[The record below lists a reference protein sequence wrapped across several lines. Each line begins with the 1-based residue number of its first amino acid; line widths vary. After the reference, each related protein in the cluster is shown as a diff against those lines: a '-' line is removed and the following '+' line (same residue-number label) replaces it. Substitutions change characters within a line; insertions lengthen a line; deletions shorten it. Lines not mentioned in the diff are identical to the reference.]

1 SAAIA
6 LERVRAPRR
15 IGSLGKK
22 AVNLVLGA
30 TGNNGGEVLRVLRSM
45 KQPVRAI
52 VRDPAKA
59 KGLAGEGGQGR
70 AGGRA
75 GRAGGGGALAEPAGL
90 ERAFAGGD
98 ALFLLAPTAPN
109 QADLELDALR
119 AARSAGVRRVVK
131 LSAIGSDPLARGH
144 FSRSHGI
151 AEAALMKSG
160 LGWTI
165 VRGAFFFSNLL
176 FPPPATQKALYSAHS
191 PTRP

>member
-1 SAAIA
+1 RGSVSAAPDPSARRRRAATRRRCSRSRAIRRSVARTGRLSAAIA

-59 KGLAGEGGQGR
+59 KGLAGDGVEVA
-70 AGGRA
+70 AGD
-75 GRAGGGGALAEPAGL
+75 LAEPAGL

-119 AARSAGVRRVVK
+119 AARSAGVRRVV
-131 LSAIGSDPLARGH
+131 
-144 FSRSHGI
+144 
-151 AEAALMKSG
+151 
-160 LGWTI
+160 
-165 VRGAFFFSNLL
+165 
-176 FPPPATQKALYSAHS
+176 
-191 PTRP
+191 

>member
-1 SAAIA
+1 
-6 LERVRAPRR
+6 
-15 IGSLGKK
+15 
-22 AVNLVLGA
+22 
-30 TGNNGGEVLRVLRSM
+30 
-45 KQPVRAI
+45 
-52 VRDPAKA
+52 
-59 KGLAGEGGQGR
+59 
-70 AGGRA
+70 
-75 GRAGGGGALAEPAGL
+75 PAGL

-165 VRGAFFFSNLL
+165 VRGAFFYSNLL
-176 FPPPATQKALYSAHS
+176 FAVDAIKKGVYSGHWGKSTAASVDTAALAEVCARSMVEPKHAGEVLVATGPLSYTNDELCAAVGRELGRTIRYEDRSPEEHEKALLSSGAPAWYAKAEVAL
-191 PTRP
+191 